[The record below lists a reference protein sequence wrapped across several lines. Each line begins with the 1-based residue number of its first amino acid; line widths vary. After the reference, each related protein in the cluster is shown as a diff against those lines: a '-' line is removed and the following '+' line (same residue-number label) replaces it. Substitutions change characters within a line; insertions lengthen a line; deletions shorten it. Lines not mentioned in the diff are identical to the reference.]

1 MEMHVVEFP
10 GLGGLELS
18 INTVAFQVFGI
29 SIYWYGIII
38 AFGFM
43 LAVVLALRDSKNH
56 GIEPESIIDLVLF
69 AAPAAIICARLFY
82 VIFSW
87 DNYRDDLREIINI
100 RNGGLAIYGGV
111 IGAMIT
117 AWIFARVRKIR
128 PLKLL
133 DFAVPY
139 LALGQAIGRWGNFV
153 NQEAFGTNTTLPW
166 GMTSDRIR
174 SDLGVLQMQGVN
186 VDPALPVHPTFLYES
201 LWNLAAFFIL
211 LWFRKKKKLEG
222 EVVFLYMIIYGAGR
236 TWIEALRTDSLMLG
250 NLRISQLLALIFAI
264 TFTTLIYLRRKKLAN
279 AEDEKV
285 EIGSS
290 SYGEL
295 LKKIKEEESV
305 LPAAAGAV
313 NMKAEDGAEVP
324 EAADEAGKT
333 EPETKSPPPDEA

>member
-1 MEMHVVEFP
+1 MQVVEFP
-10 GLGGLELS
+10 GLGGLKLAIS
-18 INTVAFQVFGI
+18 NVAFQVFGI
-29 SIYWYGIII
+29 NIYWYGIII

-43 LAVVLALRDSKNH
+43 LAVILGLRDSKKF
-56 GIEPESIIDLVLF
+56 GIDPESIIDLVLF
-69 AAPAAIICARLFY
+69 AAPAAILCARLYY

-87 DNYRDDLREIINI
+87 DNYRDDLREIFNI

-111 IGAMIT
+111 IGALIT

-133 DFAVPY
+133 DFGVPY

-174 SDLGVLQMQGVN
+174 SDLGVLQMQGMQ

-222 EVVFLYMIIYGAGR
+222 EVVFLYMVIYGLGR
-236 TWIEALRTDSLMLG
+236 AWIEGLRTDSLMLG
-250 NLRISQLLALIFAI
+250 NLRISQLLAFVFAI
-264 TFTTLIYLRRKKLAN
+264 GFGILFYLRRKKAEK
-279 AEDEKV
+279 AEDEAV
-285 EIGSS
+285 VIGSS
-290 SYGEL
+290 NYGEL
-295 LKKIKEEESV
+295 LRQIREDESEKAVNPEPEEGEISREAEEE
-305 LPAAAGAV
+305 
-313 NMKAEDGAEVP
+313 DGLTGPDTTDGKP
-324 EAADEAGKT
+324 ETTEEEKT
-333 EPETKSPPPDEA
+333 E